1 MTDPAPTSDAV
12 FVRRIT
18 VGPQAIDA
26 NGHVNNVVY
35 VQWMQDLAV
44 EHYTSVS
51 GLEAQGA
58 EATWVAHEHRVRYL
72 AQAREGDT
80 IEARTWVE
88 TMRRVRSKRRYL
100 FVKAD
105 DGKTLVEGETDWAF
119 VDAKTGLPRP
129 IPEAVTAVFR
139 RHAGGGAQ
147 GSSVT

>member
-1 MTDPAPTSDAV
+1 MADPERTAAV

-18 VGPQAIDA
+18 VGAEAIDA

-44 EHYTSVS
+44 EHYTSTS

-58 EATWVAHEHRVRYL
+58 DCTWVAHEHRVRYL

-100 FVKAD
+100 FVRAD
-105 DGKTLVEGETDWAF
+105 DRKTLVEGETDWAF

-129 IPEAVTAVFR
+129 IPDAVVTIFR
-139 RHAGGGAQ
+139 GLAQ
-147 GSSVT
+147 ETPRA